1 MDGRTDHEN
10 TLLSSPAPW
19 SVTDGLSYCSP
30 ESTRPESTHPGH
42 TSHVLYWASDFAQRL
57 TEADPFLQA
66 QKFLNEVLWFRD
78 SLSAR
83 QTFLEL
89 CWGLIH
95 SVHLA
100 PSFSL
105 LFRDV
110 RTAFSH
116 CLYIFLPFCLYRY
129 FPNNLLHVA
138 GGLYFNILIS
148 KDNRSKSW
156 NLWMYLIWKRFLC
169 NCG

>member
-1 MDGRTDHEN
+1 MEHNRWIELLLFRIHHHSPVQA
-10 TLLSSPAPW
+10 TLPMCCTEP
-19 SVTDGLSYCSP
+19 VTEQWLVD
-30 ESTRPESTHPGH
+30 
-42 TSHVLYWASDFAQRL
+42 
-57 TEADPFLQA
+57 ADPFLQA
-66 QKFLNEVLWFRD
+66 QEFLNEVLWFKD

-89 CWGLIH
+89 HWGLIH
-95 SVHLA
+95 SVHIA

-110 RTAFSH
+110 RTAFPH
-116 CLYIFLPFCLYRY
+116 CLCIFLPFCLYRY

-156 NLWMYLIWKRFLC
+156 NLWMYLIWKRFFC